1 METPIK
7 NHLVIGK
14 ETTFGTAVTP
24 AVTIPVLPEGGMTTD
39 PQRAFL
45 QHMRSQ
51 LAKYFTAVN
60 GANVHAGDY
69 KADFL
74 FDVIGHIFRSAIGD
88 PTSALASGES
98 IVYEHDFTEAVT
110 KPSYTAEQ
118 KIGALTRRFAG
129 VIFPSFKI
137 VIEPGNPA
145 IQVEFTAIGQSNAT
159 ATPVTPSPST
169 QKVFTFEHAAISID
183 NTAVNEVRKIEIEYK
198 NNGEMIPTIRSSRD
212 PYGFVIGG
220 SELDITLE
228 LLLESGQ
235 VDEYT
240 DFINNTAKRIDV
252 DLTGPSVGVASN
264 YALNVGVPLV
274 HYKTGEATFIDQGAV
289 ILPITASAVSESGS
303 IFDQFKLTNL
313 ESDY

>member
-14 ETTFGTAVTP
+14 ESTYGTAVTP
-24 AVTIPVLPEGGMTTD
+24 AITIPVLPEGGMTTD
-39 PQRAFL
+39 PQRQFL

-60 GANVHAGDY
+60 GANMHAGDY

-88 PTSALASGES
+88 PSSALAGGES

-137 VIEPGNPA
+137 VADPGNPA
-145 IQVEFTAIGQSNAT
+145 IQIEFTALGQSNAS
-159 ATPVTPSPST
+159 ASPVTPSPST
-169 QKVFTFEHAAISID
+169 EKVFSFEHAAVSID
-183 NTAVNEVRKIEIEYK
+183 SSAVNEVRKIELEFK
-198 NNGEMIPTIRSSRD
+198 NNGEMVPTLRTSRD

-220 SELDITLE
+220 SELDITME
-228 LLLESGQ
+228 LLLESSM
-235 VDEYT
+235 VDEYV
-240 DFINNTAKRIDV
+240 DFINNTDKRIDF
-252 DLTGPSVGVASN
+252 DLTGPSIGTASN
-264 YALNVGVPLV
+264 YGLNVGVPKV
-274 HYKTGEATFIDQGAV
+274 KYKTGEPTYIDQGSV
-289 ILPITASAVSESGS
+289 LLPITGSAVSESGS
-303 IFDQFKLTNL
+303 LFDEFKLTNL